1 MNVTLYSL
9 LTALVGSGIF
19 SLLLVLLS
27 FQTNGS

>member
-9 LTALVGSGIF
+9 LTALVVSRIF